1 MTGMVDQQ
9 FAAAFAA
16 DWVAAWN
23 MHDLDRV
30 LAHYADDFV
39 MSSPKIMRIANEP
52 SGVLHGKAA
61 VRAYWA
67 KALQMMPELH
77 FELQNILLG
86 VGSLVLYY
94 TSVSGQL
101 AAEVFLFDPQGK
113 VTRSFAHYVL

>member
-1 MTGMVDQQ
+1 MIDQQ

-23 MHDLDRV
+23 AHDLDRV
-30 LAHYADDFV
+30 LAHYTDDFV
-39 MSSPKIMRIANEP
+39 MSSPKIVRIANEP
-52 SGVLHGKAA
+52 SGTLNGKAA

-101 AAEVFLFDPQGK
+101 AAEVFLFDAQGK